1 MLVEDRK
8 YRFLELMS
16 AVSMLPS
23 VDMEDN
29 ELAEG
34 SEEWVFPNL
43 TKDIADGDLRDAIL
57 CQALRED
64 IEFKFK
70 LVACLTNSVRVSVR
84 SKMDNDTKPSEDDL
98 EALAIS
104 ANVLWAEGQV
114 TALYG
119 LLGMLGSL
127 VAQFDLKMPEL
138 ATAFLR
144 GNKGIEGFGKLDPLA
159 IINGDVGL
167 HDIDLLTQED

>member
-43 TKDIADGDLRDAIL
+43 TKDIADSDLRDAIL

-70 LVACLTNSVRVSVR
+70 LVACLTNSVRMSVR
-84 SKMDNDTKPSEDDL
+84 SKMDNDTKPNEDDL

-119 LLGMLGSL
+119 LLGMLGSIC
-127 VAQFDLKMPEL
+127 AQFDLKMPEL

-144 GNKGIEGFGKLDPLA
+144 GNRGIEGFGKLDPLA

>member
-43 TKDIADGDLRDAIL
+43 TKDIADSDLRDAIL

-84 SKMDNDTKPSEDDL
+84 SKLDNDTKPSEDDL

-144 GNKGIEGFGKLDPLA
+144 GNGGIEGFGKLDPLA